1 MRVQMSVKRFVECH
15 KFVWQYVINE
25 LEQGTI
31 IPVPCLKARAVK
43 EMLESDML
51 DTAEYMILTL
61 NNNCFLCAHF
71 RRCYRCPIENCFLE
85 NSLYSRAVNEE
96 INAAEKIRDIV
107 DYLLERK
114 EDSIF
119 IYA

>member
-1 MRVQMSVKRFVECH
+1 MRAQMSVKRFVECH

-31 IPVPCLKARAVK
+31 SHVPVLKARAVK
-43 EMLESDML
+43 EMLESDMI

-71 RRCYRCPIENCFLE
+71 RRCYRCLLGKCAFV
-85 NSLYSRAVNEE
+85 NSLYNRAVNGE
-96 INAAEKIRDIV
+96 INAAEKIRDIM
-107 DYLLERK
+107 DFALEWK